1 MVAPA
6 SVDGLPRVGRHV
18 RLRAVDPSDLGDLYR
33 LEVASP
39 AAVRWRF
46 RGRTPSPEE
55 HARSVWA
62 GVTATF
68 VVASN
73 TTNAVLGLVS
83 MYDYSAENQIAF
95 ISAIGQQD
103 ALQSGLMV
111 EAAVLFLDYCF
122 RVWNLR
128 RVYLDAPEYNMDQ
141 FASVATVGFAEEGRM
156 IEAEFFDGRYWD
168 RVFLGIS
175 RDRWA
180 LESPRFVRAAR
191 SSRQV

>member
-1 MVAPA
+1 
-6 SVDGLPRVGRHV
+6 
-18 RLRAVDPSDLGDLYR
+18 
-33 LEVASP
+33 
-39 AAVRWRF
+39 
-46 RGRTPSPEE
+46 
-55 HARSVWA
+55 
-62 GVTATF
+62 
-68 VVASN
+68 
-73 TTNAVLGLVS
+73 